1 MYTVQQVQA
10 ALQKYDETQSIID
23 TIRALGYPSRA
34 NLYRWIEERNLPSKQ
49 KSPFRG
55 TNTSEHP
62 RHPSV
67 ELKLNVLR
75 RCFELGEDV
84 QSVSTEIGY
93 SRASIYVWRRK
104 YLQRG
109 TVALMNTADDPRGK
123 LVAGTTTSSLKT

>member
-1 MYTVQQVQA
+1 MDIELAQRGCLKSMYTDQQVQV
-10 ALQKYDETQSIID
+10 ALQKYDEIHSIIA
-23 TIRALGYPSRA
+23 TVRALGYPSRD
-34 NLYRWIEERNLPSKQ
+34 NLFRCIKKRDLPPKQ

-84 QSVSTEIGY
+84 Q
-93 SRASIYVWRRK
+93 
-104 YLQRG
+104 
-109 TVALMNTADDPRGK
+109 
-123 LVAGTTTSSLKT
+123 